1 MYHRHP
7 LGIKLNKKLI
17 AIILLCS
24 STIAWALDTDKYQP
38 MYVDSHSATYD
49 REQRILI
56 YEGNVQTEQ
65 GSSHLKGDKVLVY
78 QGENNQIKYIEIF
91 GKPALYNTLLS
102 PNKERLYV
110 EAFKITYNPN
120 DKTILLEGN
129 GKVKQG
135 NIFTGPHI
143 WYDMKNG
150 IVRSKPTKA
159 NERSVFILQPQKKAP
174 ALSPP
179 QGELLN
185 HAPIKNQ

>member
-7 LGIKLNKKLI
+7 QEIKLNKKLI

-24 STIAWALDTDKYQP
+24 STMAWALDTDKYQP
-38 MYVDSHSATYD
+38 MHVDSHSAAYD
-49 REQRILI
+49 REQRILT

-65 GSSHLKGDKVLVY
+65 GSSHLKGDKILVY

-91 GKPALYNTLLS
+91 GKPALYNTLPS
-102 PNKERLYV
+102 PDKERLYV
-110 EAFKITYNPN
+110 EALKITYNPN
-120 DKTILLEGN
+120 DKTVLLEGN
-129 GKVKQG
+129 GKVTQEG

-159 NERSVFILQPQKKAP
+159 NERSVFILQPQKKTPAP
-174 ALSPP
+174 SPSTR
-179 QGELLN
+179 
-185 HAPIKNQ
+185 